1 MTAQSTATPAKTP
14 SIAPVPAARRV
25 SSLRVSPYAPAI
37 GAVID
42 GIDRSQPISDDAMA
56 TMRAAL
62 RDHGVLFFRGQTL
75 TPEQHL
81 AFARR
86 WAPIDVNRF
95 FAAVPGHPEIAEVR
109 KEPEQRSNIGGG
121 WHTDH
126 SYDVV
131 PAMGSILLAREVP
144 PMGGDTLFSST
155 SAAFDALSEGMKTTL
170 RSLNAVHS
178 SRHVFGAGAAYATK
192 GDIGTRVGNTAL
204 ATQDVVHRA
213 VIRHPE
219 SGREV
224 LFVNPAFTV
233 GFEGWTPQE
242 SAPLLQFLYQ
252 HAARPEFSCR
262 FQWAEGS
269 IAFWDNRATW
279 HYASNDYHG
288 TRRVMHRIT
297 VAGTPIEGSR
307 ALG

>member
-1 MTAQSTATPAKTP
+1 MKP
-14 SIAPVPAARRV
+14 SPHASSGDAPFRLRRTGV
-25 SSLRVSPYAPAI
+25 FL
-37 GAVID
+37 GAEIT
-42 GIDRSQPISDDAMA
+42 GIDLSQPISDDAIA

-144 PMGGDTLFSST
+144 PMGGDTLFSCM